1 VVSVHPPPRDR
12 VVLKSNAAGQMEE
25 SRRTGLTEPALR
37 NRKLQ
42 QNAIAVL
49 PCVNNARRKQRDY
62 WSDGVMDIVIIYRLL
77 ISSLRVLTSPFA
89 KGSLYQLTDTRK
101 LLPAILLVL
110 IIGSPV
116 DALDWIRIAVSNP
129 NMPNLT
135 VAVAQKKNFFKDEN
149 IHAEIIRMNPN
160 VAITAL
166 ATGDVDYCQLFGAVV
181 GGAIAGLPV
190 RIVAGFLDNWPMT
203 LIAQPEYKSLKELKG
218 KTLGISSFGATPDV
232 GARMMLKQAGLDPEK
247 DIKVLALGS
256 DAARLTALKQRV
268 VDVVVI
274 SPPADAQMEKQGYK
288 ILARAY
294 ELFSLPYLG
303 LGTHTKKIKER
314 PEEIRRTIKATIRA
328 NRFIREN
335 REEAVRTLVDWG
347 KVERDYADASYDA
360 LRNLFNADGGVPED
374 GLKLVIDQARRNAK
388 VAREVAPAEVADLAF
403 LREAQAELGMKGR

>member
-1 VVSVHPPPRDR
+1 MIAQILATLVIFLWLTPQV
-12 VVLKSNAAGQMEE
+12 NALE
-25 SRRTGLTEPALR
+25 R
-37 NRKLQ
+37 
-42 QNAIAVL
+42 
-49 PCVNNARRKQRDY
+49 
-62 WSDGVMDIVIIYRLL
+62 
-77 ISSLRVLTSPFA
+77 
-89 KGSLYQLTDTRK
+89 
-101 LLPAILLVL
+101 
-110 IIGSPV
+110 
-116 DALDWIRIAVSNP
+116 IRIAVSNP

-135 VAVAQKKNFFKDEN
+135 VAVAQKKGFFKDEN
-149 IHAEIIRMNPN
+149 IDAEIIRMNPN

-166 ATGDVDYCQLFGAVV
+166 ATADIDYCQLFGAVV

-203 LIAQPEYKSLKELKG
+203 LIAQPEYSSLKELKG

-274 SPPADAQMEKQGYK
+274 SPPADAQMEKQGYR

-294 ELFSLPYLG
+294 ELFSFPYLG
-303 LGTHTKKIKER
+303 LGTHTKKIKEK
-314 PEEIRRTIKATIRA
+314 PEEIRRVIKATIRA

-347 KVERDYADASYDA
+347 KVERDYAYASYDA
-360 LRNLFNADGGVPED
+360 LRNLFNPDGGVPED

-388 VAREVAPAEVADLAF
+388 VTREVAPTDVADLRF
-403 LREAQAELGMKGR
+403 LHEVQAELGITQR